1 VTVELG
7 VPVKRREARAL
18 DAVVFVF
25 GTVPG
30 LMVAGT
36 LALCTV
42 MSFLDF
48 GMEYERK
55 AFIGAG
61 LAVAASV
68 VSELVFGAYVRQRA
82 TWQAYRARAAARGVG
97 AIGGAL
103 FASGGLGALE
113 LSSSARAT
121 MLLAI
126 VWIAIGPVLAD
137 VIDAYGL
144 APYDGARRAQ
154 AGALA
159 LRAILGAAAVCGLAL
174 YGLAQLLPGEWWM
187 LAIPLI
193 AVAFAG
199 CAYLLAHAGYGRRA
213 G

>member
-7 VPVKRREARAL
+7 VSADRREPRTL
-18 DAVVFVF
+18 DAVAFLVA
-25 GTVPG
+25 TAPG
-30 LMVAGT
+30 LMVTAT

-42 MSFLDF
+42 VSYLDL
-48 GMEYERK
+48 GIPYERR
-55 AFIGAG
+55 AFVGAG

-68 VSELVFGAYVRQRA
+68 VSELVFGAYIRQRA

-113 LSSSARAT
+113 LSSSARAA

-126 VWIAIGPVLAD
+126 VWIAVGPVLAD
-137 VIDAYGL
+137 VIDAYGF
-144 APYDGARRAQ
+144 APDARRAQ
-154 AGALA
+154 AGAIA
-159 LRAILGAAAVCGLAL
+159 LRALLGAAAACGLAL
-174 YGLAQLLPGEWWM
+174 FGLAQLLPGAWWL
-187 LAIPLI
+187 LAIPVC
-193 AVAFAG
+193 AAAFAG
-199 CAYLLAHAGYGRRA
+199 CAYLLAHAGFGRGR

>member
-1 VTVELG
+1 VTVELS
-7 VPVKRREARAL
+7 VPVSSREARPF
-18 DAVVFVF
+18 DAVAFVF

-36 LALCTV
+36 LAVCTV
-42 MSFLDF
+42 MSYLDF

-68 VSELVFGAYVRQRA
+68 VSELVFGAYVRRRA
-82 TWQAYRARAAARGVG
+82 TWQAYRGRAAARGVG

-113 LSSSARAT
+113 LSSSARAA

-154 AGALA
+154 AGAIA

-174 YGLAQLLPGEWWM
+174 FGLAQLLPGAWWM
-187 LAIPLI
+187 LAIPVI
-193 AVAFAG
+193 AAAFAG
-199 CAYLLAHAGYGRRA
+199 CAYLLAHAGYGRA
-213 G
+213 

>member
-1 VTVELG
+1 VTVDIS
-7 VPVKRREARAL
+7 VPVERREPRAF
-18 DAVVFVF
+18 DAVAFLV
-25 GTVPG
+25 GTAPG
-30 LMVAGT
+30 LMVAAT

-42 MSFLDF
+42 MSYLDF

-113 LSSSARAT
+113 LSSSARTA

-126 VWIAIGPVLAD
+126 VWIAVGPVLAD
-137 VIDAYGL
+137 VIDAYAL
-144 APYDGARRAQ
+144 APYDNARRAQ
-154 AGALA
+154 AGAIAVRA
-159 LRAILGAAAVCGLAL
+159 LLGAAAACGLAL
-174 YGLAQLLPGEWWM
+174 YGLAQLLPGEWWL
-187 LAIPLI
+187 LAVPLI
-193 AVAFAG
+193 AAAFAA
-199 CAYLLAHAGYGRRA
+199 CAYLLAHAGYGRGTA
-213 G
+213 